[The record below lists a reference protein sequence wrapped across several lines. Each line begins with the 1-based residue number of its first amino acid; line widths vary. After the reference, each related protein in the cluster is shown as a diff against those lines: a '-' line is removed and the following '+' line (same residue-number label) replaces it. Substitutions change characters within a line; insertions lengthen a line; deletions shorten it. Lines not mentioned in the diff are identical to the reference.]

1 MRQDIVFS
9 SAQEKCAG
17 WFYLPG
23 EAADGARIPVV
34 IMAHGFSGVK
44 EQGLDAIA
52 ERFSAAG
59 FAVVV
64 FDFRCFGASG
74 GEPRGQLFPLDMVE
88 DYRNAITWACLQ
100 PQVDPERVGLWGT
113 SFSGGLA
120 THTAT
125 VDKRVRAVVAQVPS
139 LWNAAGRRAED
150 PERWAALGKF
160 LIADRISRYKTGIK
174 DTIPVVAPEGERCVL
189 PGQESYEFFEAVK
202 PDAPNWRNEIT
213 IESLEKMREF
223 DPVSLIQMLAPTA
236 LLVIA
241 AETDR
246 LVPLA
251 AVEAAFARASEPKRM
266 VVEPIGHFDVY
277 REPWLSRSTEE
288 AVSWYKTHLN

>member
-1 MRQDIVFS
+1 VRQDIVFS
-9 SAQEKCAG
+9 SGHEKCAG
-17 WFYLPG
+17 WFYLPDEVAG
-23 EAADGARIPVV
+23 GAGSPVI

-44 EQGLDAIA
+44 EQGLDPIA
-52 ERFSAAG
+52 DRFSASG

-74 GEPRGQLFPLDMVE
+74 GEPRGQLFPHDMVE
-88 DYRNAITWACLQ
+88 DYRNAITWACQQ
-100 PQVDPERVGLWGT
+100 PQVNPERVGLWGT

-120 THTAT
+120 THAAT

-139 LWNAAGRRAED
+139 LWNAGWRRAVD
-150 PERWAALGKF
+150 PERWDAIGKI
-160 LIADRISRYKTGIK
+160 LIADRISRYETGITK
-174 DTIPVVAPEGERCVL
+174 MMPVVAPEGEPCIL
-189 PGQESYEFFEAVK
+189 PGQESFDFFKATRLVT
-202 PDAPNWRNEIT
+202 PNWRNEIT

-223 DPVSLIQMLAPTA
+223 DPVSLIQMLAPAA

-241 AETDR
+241 AKTDK

-251 AVEAAFARASEPKRM
+251 AVEATFAKAFEPKRM

-277 REPWLSRSTEE
+277 QEPWRSRSAEE
-288 AVSWYKTHLN
+288 AVSWYRTHLR